1 MNPASEKNIY
11 IYNKVCSDK
20 DLNTLYSFCKSVED
34 QDWVES
40 FFYRDGK
47 SNLYP
52 DKKTNLH
59 NHNPILKQIMDNV
72 FAFIINSIEWNYGT
86 RIIHRYHDS
95 IRKMSS
101 GAEILPH
108 ADNEFN
114 DGTFFSIRYTKESVN
129 TKNDFQEHL
138 PNEFVEYSSIFY
150 INDDYE
156 GGEICFPDYNLEI
169 KPEAGSVVFFPSNS
183 KYIHAVKKV
192 IKGDRYA
199 VPSLWYSEKA
209 VILNSIAPYPY
220 AQEIVEKQFMNKFV
234 ESKLDLPRSFIQQD
248 LDLKKSFIQN
258 S

>member
-1 MNPASEKNIY
+1 MTPASEKNIY
-11 IYNKVCSDK
+11 IYNQVCSNEDI
-20 DLNTLYSFCKSVED
+20 NTLYSFCKNVED

-40 FFYRDGK
+40 LFYRDGK
-47 SNLYP
+47 SGLFP
-52 DKKTNLH
+52 DKKTTLH
-59 NHNPILKQIMDNV
+59 THNPILKQIMDNV
-72 FAFIINSIEWNYGT
+72 FAFIINKIEWNYGT
-86 RIIHRYHDS
+86 RIIHRYHDA

-138 PNEFVEYSSIFY
+138 PNEFVEYSSLFY

-156 GGEICFPDYNLEI
+156 GGEIFFPDYNLEI

-183 KYIHAVKKV
+183 KYIHCVKKV

-220 AQEIVEKQFMNKFV
+220 AQEIVEKQFMNKFMNTG
-234 ESKLDLPRSFIQQD
+234 LHPDG
-248 LDLKKSFIQN
+248 SFIQN
-258 S
+258 NL